1 MGSPIPMN
9 TTFVTLC
16 LNTSS
21 MANTCNGNA
30 VLILFEATVRV
41 VRRERERE
49 AVEKEPA
56 QQFHAVEGSLQTL
69 PCLWHKTNNARGSRP
84 AYTWPLC

>member
-16 LNTSS
+16 LNVSS
-21 MANTCNGNA
+21 MASTCNGSA
-30 VLILFEATVRV
+30 ELILFEATVRV
-41 VRRERERE
+41 VRR
-49 AVEKEPA
+49 EKEPA

-69 PCLWHKTNNARGSRP
+69 PCLWHKTNNAGGSRP
-84 AYTWPLC
+84 AHTWPPC